1 MGIFD
6 GLPVSSD
13 KSYLREELTRIDE
26 SWAAGRFDSLPHVVH
41 ILTSKD
47 REGEVESLKEQ
58 SDIVEE
64 FVNEV
69 VHAYH
74 SGFNKAIQNYSQ
86 ILRLFGESTESIAVL
101 KVDLAEAKKRL
112 STRNKQLHQ
121 LWYRSVT
128 LRHIISLLD
137 QIEGIAKV
145 PARIEKLIADKQ
157 FYAAVQLHVQST
169 LMLEREG
176 LQTVGALQDVR
187 SELTKLRGV
196 LFYKVLEDLHVHLYN
211 KGEYSSAA
219 SSIYERDDEVPT
231 TTAVVLSVDNS
242 QSLSQ
247 RTRLLKGD
255 NQFGFQTDGSYRPSS
270 VDGGSSFDDHDEEG
284 ALEDAAS
291 DGHMSSV
298 GVNGGNGNLK
308 DAKTLPRQTPI
319 WLLNSTPDE
328 FLETIKKS
336 DAPLHVRYLQTMVE
350 CLCML
355 GKVAAAGAII
365 CQRLRP
371 AIHEIITSKIKAHAE
386 LVNSSRSGIGQGE
399 RNATPGLHFMKEKL
413 ESFQF
418 PKQKHQNGISL
429 AGTLSAVSPVSPVMA
444 PTGRAQAATRELL
457 DSILDTVVRI
467 FENHV
472 VIGEILESKSTHQ
485 IEVNTPRSRPTDW
498 NPDSEA
504 SQVTG
509 GYSIGFSLTVL
520 QSECQQ
526 FICEILRAT
535 PEAASADAAVQTARL
550 ASKAPSKEKRDRSE
564 DGLTFAFRFTET
576 TISIHNQ
583 GSRRGPNVLQEGYGS
598 ATVLPEQGIYL
609 AASIYRP
616 VLQFTGKVASMLPK
630 KYAQLG
636 NDGLLSFVEN
646 FVKDHFLPTMF
657 VDYRKSVQQAISS
670 PAAFRP
676 KAHSAS
682 AYTPLVE
689 KGRPV
694 LQGLLAIDFLA
705 KEVLGWAQAMP
716 KFAGDLVKYVQT
728 FLERTYE
735 RCRTSYMEAV
745 LEKQSYMLI
754 GRYDIEKLMR
764 LDPASSCL
772 PNSLGQSNM
781 DSNAPDAESVEVELE
796 LSNLLLALRPIKQE
810 NLIRDDN
817 KLILLASLSDSLEYV
832 ADLIERLGQINSRAS
847 IQIEET
853 PKYHHTR
860 TSSAPTRDLA
870 SFSDEYRK
878 LAIDCLKVL
887 RVEMQLETIFHM
899 QEMATREYLEDLDA
913 EEPDDFIISLTA
925 QIMRR
930 DEAMGPF
937 VACPKRNYIFGG
949 ICSIAANASIKA
961 LADMRSVNLF
971 GVQQICRNSIALEQA
986 LAAIPS
992 INSEAVQQRLD
1003 RVRTY
1008 YELLNMPFEALLA
1021 FIVEH
1026 EHVFTTAEYAN
1037 LLKVQVPGRA
1047 IPADAQDRVSE
1058 IFSH

>member
-1 MGIFD
+1 MGLFD

-13 KSYLREELTRIDE
+13 KAYLREEIAKIDE
-26 SWAAGRFDSLPHVVH
+26 SWAAARFDSLPHVVH

-47 REGEVESLKEQ
+47 REGDIQVLKEQ
-58 SDIVEE
+58 SDVVEE
-64 FVNEV
+64 VVDEV
-69 VHAYH
+69 VHNYH

-86 ILRLFGESTESIAVL
+86 ILRLFSESTESVGVL

-112 STRNKQLHQ
+112 SARSKQLHQ

-137 QIEGIAKV
+137 QIEGISKV
-145 PARIEKLIADKQ
+145 PARIEKLIAEKQ
-157 FYAAVQLHVQST
+157 YYAAVQFHVQSM

-196 LFYKVLEDLHVHLYN
+196 LFHKVLEDLHAHLYN

-219 SSIYERDDEVPT
+219 LSLQEMDDEVPT
-231 TTAVVLSVDNS
+231 TTAAVLTDS
-242 QSLSQ
+242 QSLSR

-255 NQFGFQTDGSYRPSS
+255 NQFGIQGDGSYRTGSI
-270 VDGGSSFDDHDEEG
+270 DGGSSFDGVAEEG
-284 ALEDAAS
+284 TLELHEEATS
-291 DGHMSSV
+291 DGQTSV
-298 GVNGGNGNLK
+298 RVNGDVK
-308 DAKTLPRQTPI
+308 IVPREMPT
-319 WLLNSTPDE
+319 WLQYSTPDE
-328 FLETIKKS
+328 FLEAIKKS
-336 DAPLHVRYLQTMVE
+336 DAPLHVKYLQTMVE

-355 GKVAAAGAII
+355 RKVAAAGAII

-371 AIHEIITSKIKAHAE
+371 TIHEIITSKIKAHAE
-386 LVNSSRSGIGQGE
+386 LANSSRSSTGQAS
-399 RNATPGLHFMKEKL
+399 RITAGLHFMKGPL
-413 ESFQF
+413 QSYQL
-418 PKQKHQNGISL
+418 PKQKRQNGISL
-429 AGTLSAVSPVSPVMA
+429 SGTLLAVSPVSSVMA
-444 PTGRAQAATRELL
+444 PAGKAQAVAKELL
-457 DSILDTVVRI
+457 DSILDAVVRI
-467 FENHV
+467 FD
-472 VIGEILESKSTHQ
+472 
-485 IEVNTPRSRPTDW
+485 VNWNTDL
-498 NPDSEA
+498 EA

-526 FICEILRAT
+526 LICEILRAT

-550 ASKAPSKEKRDRSE
+550 ANKVPSKDKRDDAE
-564 DGLTFAFRFTET
+564 GGLTFAFRFTDAA
-576 TISIHNQ
+576 ISVPNQ
-583 GSRRGPNVLQEGYGS
+583 GVDLIRQGWSRKGPNVSQEGYGS
-598 ATVLPEQGIYL
+598 AAILPEQGIYL
-609 AASIYRP
+609 AASVYRP
-616 VLQFTGKVASMLPK
+616 VIQFTDKVASMLPK
-630 KYAQLG
+630 KYSQLG
-636 NDGLLSFVEN
+636 NDGLLAFVEN

-657 VDYRKSVQQAISS
+657 VDYRKGVQQAISS

-676 KAHSAS
+676 RAHAAAS
-682 AYTPLVE
+682 YTPSVE

-716 KFAGDLVKYVQT
+716 KFAIDLVKYVQT

-754 GRYDIEKLMR
+754 GRYDIEQLMR
-764 LDPASSCL
+764 LDPASTCL
-772 PNSLGQSNM
+772 PISFGQSNIETHAS
-781 DSNAPDAESVEVELE
+781 DSENLEVELQ
-796 LSNLLLALRPIKQE
+796 LSDLLLNLRPIKQD

-832 ADLIERLGQINSRAS
+832 ADSIERLGQTTFRSPNEVEESGMNRHQRTTSAAS
-847 IQIEET
+847 
-853 PKYHHTR
+853 
-860 TSSAPTRDLA
+860 RDLA
-870 SFSDEYRK
+870 SFADEYRK

-899 QEMATREYLEDLDA
+899 QEMTNREYMEDQDA

-925 QIMRR
+925 QITRR
-930 DEAMGPF
+930 DEEMAPF
-937 VACPKRNYIFGG
+937 VVGTKRNYIFGG

-961 LADMRSVNLF
+961 LADMKSINLF

-992 INSEAVQQRLD
+992 INSEGVQQRLD
-1003 RVRTY
+1003 HVRTY

-1021 FIVEH
+1021 FITEH
-1026 EHVFTTAEYAN
+1026 EHLFTTTEYAN
-1037 LLKVQVPGRA
+1037 LLKVQVPGRE

-1058 IFSH
+1058 ILSR

>member
-6 GLPVSSD
+6 GLPVSSG
-13 KSYLREELTRIDE
+13 KAYLREELTRIDE
-26 SWAAGRFDSLPHVVH
+26 SWATGRFDSLPHVVH

-58 SDIVEE
+58 SDVVEE
-64 FVNEV
+64 VVNEV

-101 KVDLAEAKKRL
+101 KVDLAEAKKHL

-211 KGEYSSAA
+211 KGEY
-219 SSIYERDDEVPT
+219 R
-231 TTAVVLSVDNS
+231 
-242 QSLSQ
+242 
-247 RTRLLKGD
+247 
-255 NQFGFQTDGSYRPSS
+255 F
-270 VDGGSSFDDHDEEG
+270 SFDNHDKEG

-291 DGHMSSV
+291 DGNMSSV

-386 LVNSSRSGIGQGE
+386 LVNSSRSGISQGE
-399 RNATPGLHFMKEKL
+399 RNATPGLHFIKEQL

-583 GSRRGPNVLQEGYGS
+583 GGSRRGRNVLQEGYGS

-616 VLQFTGKVASMLPK
+616 VLQFTDKVAAMLPK

-676 KAHSAS
+676 KAHAAS
-682 AYTPLVE
+682 TYTPLVE

-781 DSNAPDAESVEVELE
+781 DSNAGSVEVELE
-796 LSNLLLALRPIKQE
+796 LSDLLLALRPIKQE

-870 SFSDEYRK
+870 SFADEYRK

-913 EEPDDFIISLTA
+913 EQPDDFIISLTS

-930 DEAMGPF
+930 DEAMAPF
-937 VACPKRNYIFGG
+937 LECPKRNYIFGG

-961 LADMRSVNLF
+961 LADMRSINLF